1 MDAGTGAYL
10 LRRGDAERG
19 TVIVR
24 LAGKQGTRILT
35 QMRDL
40 EGRLIWMGVKD
51 GMEMS
56 EPDANAYIERA
67 VDRDPDL
74 WVMEVEIHAD
84 ENPFTGEVVGL

>member
-1 MDAGTGAYL
+1 
-10 LRRGDAERG
+10 
-19 TVIVR
+19 
-24 LAGKQGTRILT
+24 
-35 QMRDL
+35 
-40 EGRLIWMGVKD
+40 MGVKD